1 MFPPLLP
8 ASIVSGNCS
17 SDNGGLELPAVI
29 FRIKV
34 PPRREQWAFHIDL
47 SHNCLSARAAFPQ
60 VQGKRELWLATK
72 LYNIQGRWQ
81 LWWELHSCDEHH
93 QPDRIHFSAEPV
105 VALLSWATWRVKGGQ
120 MGLCGIFT
128 STPGAVTDPPLP
140 LLLPKYC
147 TLQLWQAS
155 AHYFLPWLQSSIFT
169 PARFQPLPP
178 LKASVYISNASI
190 HPVLLSGC

>member
-1 MFPPLLP
+1 MFPLLLP
-8 ASIVSGNCS
+8 TSIVSGNCS

-34 PPRREQWAFHIDL
+34 PPREQWAFHIDL

-81 LWWELHSCDEHH
+81 LWWEPHTCQLCRSSLIE
-93 QPDRIHFSAEPV
+93 SV

-128 STPGAVTDPPLP
+128 STLGRHNTPT
-140 LLLPKYC
+140 LLLLLLKYC

-155 AHYFLPWLQSSIFT
+155 AHYFLPW
-169 PARFQPLPP
+169 PLPP
-178 LKASVYISNASI
+178 NPQFS
-190 HPVLLSGC
+190 H